1 MRSQLLKF
9 YANELRS
16 RGRAL
21 AAIAFEAVFYIAAL
35 ALLAVA
41 AQQVWVTFAR

>member
-1 MRSQLLKF
+1 MLPPLLKF

-21 AAIAFEAVFYIAAL
+21 AAIAFEAVFYVAVL

-41 AQQVWVTFAR
+41 AQQVWVTFVI